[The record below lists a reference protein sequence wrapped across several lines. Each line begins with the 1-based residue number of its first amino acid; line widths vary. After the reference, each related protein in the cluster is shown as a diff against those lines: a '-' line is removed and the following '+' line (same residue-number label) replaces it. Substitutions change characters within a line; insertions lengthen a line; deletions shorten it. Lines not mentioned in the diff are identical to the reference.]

1 MVLFSF
7 AGGLGLPG
15 HPKAK
20 LIFVMNKHRMYRS
33 LTIGFHCIYI
43 CPFVFIF
50 IMPVNKAA
58 KFE

>member
-1 MVLFSF
+1 M
-7 AGGLGLPG
+7 PG